1 MVITLPVLLTC
12 VSILFIIWG
21 STTFALGF
29 FWGKNT
35 ILENT
40 ETFSENTHVQ
50 GKIGSRKFDERK
62 SISGM
67 KLRGRILVW
76 CGKEERSETEDSSA
90 IVQLIKT
97 AIVAVVRLLV
107 GGGPRMLPG

>member
-50 GKIGSRKFDERK
+50 GKIRFSEIRRAQEH
-62 SISGM
+62 
-67 KLRGRILVW
+67 LRHEATRANFGLVW
-76 CGKEERSETEDSSA
+76 QGRA
-90 IVQLIKT
+90 I
-97 AIVAVVRLLV
+97 
-107 GGGPRMLPG
+107 